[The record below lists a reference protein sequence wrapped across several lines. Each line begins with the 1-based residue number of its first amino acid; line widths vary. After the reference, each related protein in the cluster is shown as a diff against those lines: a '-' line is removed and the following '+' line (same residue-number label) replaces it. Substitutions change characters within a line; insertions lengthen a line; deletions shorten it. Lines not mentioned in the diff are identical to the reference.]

1 MEVMEVTEIEQIQKM
16 WKNFQGCKIIWQI
29 QIKNPLHT
37 KKMKKRYIELK
48 VILNTFGVNIT
59 ELDYIKE

>member
-37 KKMKKRYIELK
+37 KK
-48 VILNTFGVNIT
+48 
-59 ELDYIKE
+59 